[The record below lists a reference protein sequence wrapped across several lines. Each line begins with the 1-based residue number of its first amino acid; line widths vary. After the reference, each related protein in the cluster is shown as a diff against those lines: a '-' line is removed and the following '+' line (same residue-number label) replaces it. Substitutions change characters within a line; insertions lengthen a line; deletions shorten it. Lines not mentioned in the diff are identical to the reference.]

1 MTSIVFV
8 HGTGVR
14 EVTYNSTFD
23 QISKQLSGQS
33 DFNLVPCYWGNLGA
47 DLHLGGVSI
56 PNYEVSR
63 RLQDEEYEVALWGL
77 LYEDPLYELRLL
89 LLRQE
94 TKGVAPP
101 GRLPPGPELERRVH
115 ALQPSDDL
123 ITLLQRADLEQ
134 VFQDAK
140 AAILRSSV
148 FRESL
153 RGAGAGLLNE
163 YRAAVARAI
172 FAEAVRCRRMLEG
185 AGEQWKN
192 AEYRDEIVDLLIES
206 MGGID
211 KERAL
216 GWIKEKTKRLAMRIG
231 TNYVQNRR
239 SKLTDVTSPT
249 AGDILFYQAR
259 GERIRQLIRQ
269 LIREANQPIVLLAHS
284 LGGVACVDLLISE
297 ALPVELLIT
306 VGSQAPFF
314 YEIDA
319 LTSLSVNQPLP
330 DHFPR
335 WLNIYDLR
343 DLLSYVG
350 EPVFRGKVK
359 DILVNNKQPFP
370 ISHSAYWS
378 NSEVWA
384 NIAEVLP

>member
-14 EVTYNSTFD
+14 EGAYLGTFD
-23 QISKQLSGQS
+23 QVSKQLSRQS
-33 DFNLVPCYWGNLGA
+33 DLTLVPCYWGDLGA
-47 DLHLGGVSI
+47 DLRLGGASI

-63 RLQDEEYEVALWGL
+63 QPQDEEYEIALWGL
-77 LYEDPLYELRLL
+77 LYEDPLYELRIL
-89 LLRQE
+89 LLRE
-94 TKGVAPP
+94 ESKGVVPP
-101 GRLPPGPELERRVH
+101 GRLPPGPELERRVRT
-115 ALQPSDDL
+115 LRPSDDL
-123 ITLLQRADLEQ
+123 ITMLQHADLAQ
-134 VFQDAK
+134 VFRDAK
-140 AAILRSSV
+140 TAILRDTV

-153 RGAGAGLLNE
+153 RGAGAGLLDE

-172 FAEAVRCRRMLEG
+172 FAEAVRCRCKLEG
-185 AGEQWKN
+185 EGERWKN
-192 AEYRDEIVDLLIES
+192 AEYRDEIVDLLIKS
-206 MGGID
+206 LGGKD

-216 GWIKEKTKRLAMRIG
+216 GWIKEKTKRLAMRVG
-231 TNYVQNRR
+231 TNYAQNRR
-239 SKLTDVTSPT
+239 GALTDVTSPA
-249 AGDILFYQAR
+249 AGDILLYQAR
-259 GERIRQLIRQ
+259 GERIRRLIQQ
-269 LIREANQPIVLLAHS
+269 LIREADQPIVLLAHS
-284 LGGVACVDLLISE
+284 LGGVACVDLLVGE

-319 LTSLSVNQPLP
+319 LTSLSVDRPLP
-330 DHFPR
+330 AHFPR

-350 EPVFRGKVK
+350 EPVFAGKVE

-384 NIAEVLP
+384 AIANALP